1 MAKFEIIEEEGL
13 RFIKV
18 LINNETIR
26 AEAGA
31 LFYFLGDIRMESQ
44 GTGGVGGFFKA
55 LATGETVVRPS
66 YTGTGELYLEPSFEG
81 YHILNLQG
89 EEWVMDTGG
98 YWASEGSVQVDAKRN
113 KLLTGLFG
121 GEGLFQTTA
130 KGQGKVV
137 IKTPGPIEEVHL
149 RNDRLVVDGT
159 FAVARSATLNY
170 TVTKA
175 TKSLLGSLT
184 SGEGFVNTY
193 EGTGTVLLAPNA
205 YWEVMMLRQLW
216 AV

>member
-18 LINNETIR
+18 LINNETIL

>member
-18 LINNETIR
+18 LINNETIL

-184 SGEGFVNTY
+184 SGEGFVNTH

>member
-1 MAKFEIIEEEGL
+1 
-13 RFIKV
+13 
-18 LINNETIR
+18 
-26 AEAGA
+26 
-31 LFYFLGDIRMESQ
+31 
-44 GTGGVGGFFKA
+44 
-55 LATGETVVRPS
+55 
-66 YTGTGELYLEPSFEG
+66 
-81 YHILNLQG
+81 
-89 EEWVMDTGG
+89 MDTGG

>member
-13 RFIKV
+13 RLIKV
-18 LINNETIR
+18 LMNNETIR

-44 GTGGVGGFFKA
+44 GTGGVGGFFKS

-130 KGQGKVV
+130 KGQGQVV

-149 RNDRLVVDGT
+149 RNDRLMVDGT

-175 TKSLLGSLT
+175 TKSLLGSFT

-193 EGTGTVLLAPNA
+193 EGTGTVLMAPNA

>member
-18 LINNETIR
+18 LMNNETIR

-44 GTGGVGGFFKA
+44 GTGGVGGFFKS

-66 YTGTGELYLEPSFEG
+66 YTGTGELYLEPSFES

-130 KGQGKVV
+130 KGHGQVV
-137 IKTPGPIEEVHL
+137 MKTPGPIEVVHL
-149 RNDRLVVDGT
+149 RNDRLVVDGN

-193 EGTGTVLLAPNA
+193 EGTGTVLLAPNP

>member
-13 RFIKV
+13 RFIKI
-18 LINNETIR
+18 LMNNETIR

-31 LFYFLGDIRMESQ
+31 LFYFIGNIQMQSQ
-44 GTGGVGGFFKA
+44 GTGGAGGFFKA
-55 LATGETVVRPS
+55 LATGETLVRPS
-66 YTGTGELYLEPSFEG
+66 YTGTGELYLEPGFEG

-89 EEWVMDTGG
+89 EEWVMDAGG
-98 YWASEGSVQVDAKRN
+98 YWASEGSVQIDAKRN

-130 KGQGKVV
+130 KGYGKVV
-137 IKTPGPIEEVHL
+137 IKTPGPIQTVHL

-159 FAVARSATLNY
+159 FAVARSASLNY

-175 TKSLLGSLT
+175 TKSLLGSFT

-193 EGTGTVLLAPNA
+193 EGTGTVLLAPNP
-205 YWEVMMLRQLW
+205 YWEVIMLRQLW

>member
-18 LINNETIR
+18 LINNETIL

-44 GTGGVGGFFKA
+44 GTGGVGGFFKS
-55 LATGETVVRPS
+55 LATGESVVRPS

-81 YHILNLQG
+81 YCILNLQG

-193 EGTGTVLLAPNA
+193 EGTGTVLLAPNP

>member
-18 LINNETIR
+18 LMNNETIR

-44 GTGGVGGFFKA
+44 GTGGVGGFFKS
-55 LATGETVVRPS
+55 LATGESVVRPS
-66 YTGTGELYLEPSFEG
+66 YTGTGELYLEPSFES

-130 KGQGKVV
+130 KGHGQVV
-137 IKTPGPIEEVHL
+137 MKTPGPIEVVHL

>member
-13 RFIKV
+13 RLIKV
-18 LINNETIR
+18 LMNKETIR

-31 LFYFLGDIRMESQ
+31 LFYFHGDIRMESQ

-55 LATGETVVRPS
+55 LATGEALVRPS

-130 KGQGKVV
+130 KGQGQVV

-175 TKSLLGSLT
+175 TKSLLGSFT

-193 EGTGTVLLAPNA
+193 EGTGTVLMAPNA
-205 YWEVMMLRQLW
+205 YWEVMMLRQLS

>member
-1 MAKFEIIEEEGL
+1 
-13 RFIKV
+13 
-18 LINNETIR
+18 
-26 AEAGA
+26 
-31 LFYFLGDIRMESQ
+31 MESQ

>member
-13 RFIKV
+13 RLIKV
-18 LINNETIR
+18 LMNNETIR

-44 GTGGVGGFFKA
+44 GTGGVGGFFKS
-55 LATGETVVRPS
+55 LATGESVVRPS

-130 KGQGKVV
+130 KGHGQVV
-137 IKTPGPIEEVHL
+137 MKTPGPIEVVHL

-193 EGTGTVLLAPNA
+193 EGTGTVLLAPNP

>member
-18 LINNETIR
+18 LMNNETIR

-44 GTGGVGGFFKA
+44 GTGGVGGFFKS

-89 EEWVMDTGG
+89 DEWVMDTGS

-130 KGQGKVV
+130 KGQGQVV
-137 IKTPGPIEEVHL
+137 MKTPGPIEVVHL

>member
-13 RFIKV
+13 RLIKV
-18 LINNETIR
+18 LMNNETVR

-44 GTGGVGGFFKA
+44 GTGGVGGFFKS

-130 KGQGKVV
+130 KGQGQVV

>member
-13 RFIKV
+13 RLIKV
-18 LINNETIR
+18 LMNKETIR

-55 LATGETVVRPS
+55 LATGETLVRPS

-130 KGQGKVV
+130 KGEGQVV

-149 RNDRLVVDGT
+149 KNDRLVVDGT

-175 TKSLLGSLT
+175 TKSLLGSFT

-193 EGTGTVLLAPNA
+193 EGTGTVLMAPNA

>member
-13 RFIKV
+13 RLIKV
-18 LINNETIR
+18 LMNKETIR

-31 LFYFLGDIRMESQ
+31 LFYFHGDIRMESQ

-55 LATGETVVRPS
+55 LATGETLVRPS
-66 YTGTGELYLEPSFEG
+66 YTGTGELYLEPGFEG

-130 KGQGKVV
+130 KGQGQVV

-175 TKSLLGSLT
+175 TKSLLGSFT

-193 EGTGTVLLAPNA
+193 EGTGTVLMAPNA

-216 AV
+216 AA